1 MKNEVSHNN
10 KKRINTMSKMLILN
24 FAAFDSNKP
33 GKEKKSYYKFDMFD
47 IETKQLL
54 NIFTEQQYC
63 GIPDGVIPSAAECRS
78 GFPKIAEVDFNFNQ
92 YTDSDGKVRY
102 SPRVNAI
109 LSWKTVDLKK
119 L

>member
-47 IETKQLL
+47 VETKQLL

-63 GIPDGVIPSAAECRS
+63 GIPDGEVPSAAEQRS
-78 GFPKIAEVDFNFNQ
+78 GFPEDCRGRFQFQSI
-92 YTDSDGKVRY
+92 Y
-102 SPRVNAI
+102 
-109 LSWKTVDLKK
+109 
-119 L
+119 

>member
-1 MKNEVSHNN
+1 
-10 KKRINTMSKMLILN
+10 MSKALILN

-47 IETKQLL
+47 VETKQLL

-63 GIPDGVIPSAAECRS
+63 GVPDGEVPSAAEQRS
-78 GFPKIAEVDFNFNQ
+78 GFPKIAEVDFHFNQ
-92 YTDSDGKVRY
+92 YTDSEGKVRY
-102 SPRVNAI
+102 SPRVDAI
-109 LSWKTVDLKK
+109 VSWKSIDLKK